1 MAKVLCAL
9 HNVTFTS
16 HFHVLLV
23 DTFNTYLRILQHIQT
38 TLKCALSRDGLKWKL
53 RGACPA
59 CAYEQPSEPKLCPRQ
74 LHSMDGSADMWVF
87 NSDYFIPQ
95 EKVDRFKDSVQS
107 KSRNVTG
114 SHASTCSD
122 NWVVVKA
129 VQEDQVQVFQQ
140 MGIFVLACH
149 HGFVECIAEMRCSG
163 KLAKYALAVVEQ
175 VLDVCSPNQAIGH
188 DIGCLSWKTI
198 LSSLL
203 GQCTKDLNLQVV
215 INAFHGFAH
224 NHVCQLRNHPLYLTG
239 LAALICHASL
249 FHWMQFLDLH
259 FDQWDSDKYLE
270 LSQFLFNNYQQ
281 ALGIIQK
288 YEPELND
295 FQLMHGISDEDIV
308 SWHHEKL
315 EYLRNCSEEL
325 DSVTLTVKYVEVLEK
340 LHFAEVTYA
349 SVMQVPFLTYTP
361 ADFQACSGL

>member
-1 MAKVLCAL
+1 
-9 HNVTFTS
+9 
-16 HFHVLLV
+16 
-23 DTFNTYLRILQHIQT
+23 
-38 TLKCALSRDGLKWKL
+38 
-53 RGACPA
+53 
-59 CAYEQPSEPKLCPRQ
+59 
-74 LHSMDGSADMWVF
+74 
-87 NSDYFIPQ
+87 
-95 EKVDRFKDSVQS
+95 
-107 KSRNVTG
+107 
-114 SHASTCSD
+114 
-122 NWVVVKA
+122 
-129 VQEDQVQVFQQ
+129 
-140 MGIFVLACH
+140 
-149 HGFVECIAEMRCSG
+149 
-163 KLAKYALAVVEQ
+163 KYALAVVEQ

-239 LAALICHASL
+239 LGIEDLETCKQIFANSNSTAALICHASL

-340 LHFAEVTYA
+340 L
-349 SVMQVPFLTYTP
+349 
-361 ADFQACSGL
+361 